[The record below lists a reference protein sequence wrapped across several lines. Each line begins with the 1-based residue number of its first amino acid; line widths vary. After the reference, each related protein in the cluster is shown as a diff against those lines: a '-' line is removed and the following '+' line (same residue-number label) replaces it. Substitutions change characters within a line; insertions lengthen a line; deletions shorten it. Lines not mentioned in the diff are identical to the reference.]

1 MSKLGDVIDG
11 KYEILKEVGRG
22 GMSIVYLAMDNRLNK
37 QWAVKEIKKKG
48 SNSANQIVVQSLL
61 AEANLMKRL
70 DHPHLPR
77 IVDIIDDGNTIY
89 IVMDYIEGE
98 PLDKL
103 LKAKGAQEQD
113 AVIEWGKQL
122 AEVLDYL
129 HTREPAIIYRDMK
142 PANVMLRPDGTV
154 KLIDFGIA
162 REYKERNSADTVS
175 LGTKGYA
182 APEQFGGM
190 GQTDAR
196 TDVYCLGVTLY
207 HLVTGK
213 NPTEPPYEILPIRS
227 IDPKLSSGLEAIIAK
242 CTQLNPDDRF
252 QSCAE
257 VLYAL
262 NHLNE
267 FDGVYRKKQKRKLN
281 GFIAALASS
290 LVLALAGVGCFLGYR
305 ATLSQTVSS
314 YIAQYGSDAPDGG
327 NREELKKVIEDI
339 GDELD
344 EDTLGDVI
352 SEFVDVC
359 KNDLQNVIGEYGITG
374 ENEFSEEEKEKI
386 DKEETEIFK
395 DLDDIE
401 INYVQEISSPGI
413 NGEIYYSI
421 ATLYMENYK
430 LSESMFDTKYV
441 SIRYEEAGKR
451 FRKIEAGIEGEDKI
465 YADNVGKIGDIISE
479 FNQSKQGLSG
489 NDADLTE
496 ETKTEYWE
504 KIKSCISLEEGSD
517 LDNKQINMHLIVSSI
532 LWLERA
538 DYSKLSGSDTGK
550 AIIEDIYNS
559 INQSTIILNQFI
571 NANSGD
577 TDRESQLAKA
587 KYAVENYKNACQ
599 TITGR
604 EVQTNE

>member
-196 TDVYCLGVTLY
+196 TDVYGWGVTMY

-213 NPTEPPYEILPIRS
+213 NPCEPPYEILPIRN
-227 IDPKLSSGLEAIIAK
+227 INPKLSSGLEVVIQK

-252 QSCAE
+252 QSFAE

-262 NHLNE
+262 DHLDKIDE
-267 FDGVYRKKQKRKLN
+267 PYRKRQKRKLN
-281 GFIAALASS
+281 SFIISAALSAIM
-290 LVLALAGVGCFLGYR
+290 LLAGIGTLVGYK
-305 ATLSQTVSS
+305 ATLSNSVNEAIELYGIKSS
-314 YIAQYGSDAPDGG
+314 GGGDVEQLKATIEKYGSEVSDEVLYELLNNYVDVCESKLVKLDNEYDKAVTVANGQMSIEEKKTYEDKEVEIFNNLTTIIDKNTSNLSDEEKSAIYYKVGKQYMERYQYCKGG
-327 NREELKKVIEDI
+327 LDNTYIKNRY
-339 GDELD
+339 DEAAHRYSNVKTAD
-344 EDTLGDVI
+344 KETLEHTKRVCTIGDVI
-352 SEFVDVC
+352 TKFSNA
-359 KNDLQNVIGEYGITG
+359 KSGI
-374 ENEFSEEEKEKI
+374 
-386 DKEETEIFK
+386 
-395 DLDDIE
+395 
-401 INYVQEISSPGI
+401 
-413 NGEIYYSI
+413 
-421 ATLYMENYK
+421 
-430 LSESMFDTKYV
+430 
-441 SIRYEEAGKR
+441 
-451 FRKIEAGIEGEDKI
+451 
-465 YADNVGKIGDIISE
+465 
-479 FNQSKQGLSG
+479 SG
-489 NDADLTE
+489 NDLSLPIDEIKKTWEDMVKCINE
-496 ETKTEYWE
+496 ESNDDRKVNLY
-504 KIKSCISLEEGSD
+504 
-517 LDNKQINMHLIVSSI
+517 LIVGDIVFLNRVDYKKLTDLQSDIQNFCVESVKY
-532 LWLERA
+532 LQTYSQNNAGNGNMKTKA
-538 DYSKLSGSDTGK
+538 DK
-550 AIIEDIYNS
+550 AIEYYKDIY
-559 INQSTIILNQFI
+559 
-571 NANSGD
+571 
-577 TDRESQLAKA
+577 
-587 KYAVENYKNACQ
+587 KYLTKMDM
-599 TITGR
+599 
-604 EVQTNE
+604 EV